1 MEQEVTISMSREGI
15 LFIFVQTLSP
25 LWIWWSMSSVHNNLT
40 CCSKFALITVASFL
54 LGRGDGRKN
63 MENKVEKNNLLF
75 FVEIDLSILKVW
87 RMLEL
92 AQIRK
97 FINYCSNIA
106 TCYSSVK
113 HETPCCCYWL
123 VRIIYVAHDHEQ
135 ITTTTNPCLLSP
147 AELDPLGYY

>member
-1 MEQEVTISMSREGI
+1 M
-15 LFIFVQTLSP
+15 LFKVCPHHCCIF
-25 LWIWWSMSSVHNNLT
+25 SSG
-40 CCSKFALITVASFL
+40 A
-54 LGRGDGRKN
+54 RGWEEKYGKQSG
-63 MENKVEKNNLLF
+63 KNNLLF
-75 FVEIDLSILKVW
+75 FVEIDLSIFKVW

-123 VRIIYVAHDHEQ
+123 VRIIYVAHFNEQ

-147 AELDPLGYY
+147 AELNPRGYYYEWC